1 MKKQIANIIT
11 GCRIFCSM
19 LMIFFP
25 VFSAEFYIT
34 YLICGFTDMIDG
46 TVARKTNSI
55 SEFGAKFDT
64 VSDLIF
70 IAVSLFKLFPVI
82 HITKWLWIWIVIIL
96 IIKAGNIILGFVR
109 TKKLISYHTVANK
122 VTGLFLFLLPMTQHF
137 IDLKHSATVVCAVA
151 TFSAIQEGYYIITGR
166 ESIL

>member
-11 GCRIFCSM
+11 GCRIFCSI

-96 IIKAGNIILGFVR
+96 IIKAGTL
-109 TKKLISYHTVANK
+109 YWD
-122 VTGLFLFLLPMTQHF
+122 LFAR
-137 IDLKHSATVVCAVA
+137 KS
-151 TFSAIQEGYYIITGR
+151 
-166 ESIL
+166 